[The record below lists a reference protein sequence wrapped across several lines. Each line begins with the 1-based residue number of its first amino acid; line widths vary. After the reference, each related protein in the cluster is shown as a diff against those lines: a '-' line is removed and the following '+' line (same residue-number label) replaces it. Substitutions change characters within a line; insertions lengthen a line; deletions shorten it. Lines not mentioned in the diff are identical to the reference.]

1 MIRQMLEA
9 GVHFGHRVQRW
20 NPRMA
25 PYIYGQK
32 NGVHIIDILK
42 TATCLQEACEF
53 LQQAGKKSQNLLFV
67 GTKRPAAPFMEAAA
81 HECQG
86 FYVNHR
92 WLGGFLTNWTTM
104 RQCINRLRSFDD
116 SFEQTGFSK
125 NEILQMTKQRA
136 RLEKFFGGV
145 KDMESP
151 PDILVIVG
159 QNEEMNAVK
168 EAQKLNI
175 PILSFVDTDCNPELG
190 NFAIPAN
197 DDSVHSI
204 QFILRKLVQ
213 SFLQGKNMSS

>member
-1 MIRQMLEA
+1 
-9 GVHFGHRVQRW
+9 
-20 NPRMA
+20 
-25 PYIYGQK
+25 
-32 NGVHIIDILK
+32 
-42 TATCLQEACEF
+42 
-53 LQQAGKKSQNLLFV
+53 
-67 GTKRPAAPFMEAAA
+67 MEAAA

-175 PILSFVDTDCNPELG
+175 PILSFVDTDCNPELA